1 MRRDRTVML
10 AGIGVGMG
18 LMYLVDPDRGRRR
31 RALVKDKLSYSAH
44 TAVHAMGTAGRD
56 VAHRANGVVARVR
69 RAFQPEDVDDDLLI
83 ERVRA
88 QLGRAVSH
96 PHAIHVEA
104 VEGCVTLSG
113 PILDDEVTP
122 LMRAVARVRGVCG
135 IVNALDQHEAGEVPA
150 LQSNGERRSSARQW
164 APATRLVL
172 GTAGTALAGYGAS
185 RRDIRGAVLAATG
198 VGLLA
203 RAGRRM

>member
-1 MRRDRTVML
+1 MRRDRTAML
-10 AGIGVGMG
+10 TGIGIGIG

-31 RALVKDKLSYSAH
+31 RALVKDKLSYSVH
-44 TAVHAMGTAGRD
+44 TGLHAMGTAGRD

-69 RAFQPEDVDDDLLI
+69 RAFRDQALDDDVLI

-104 VEGCVTLSG
+104 KEGYVTLRG
-113 PILDDEVTP
+113 PILHDEVKP
-122 LMRAVARVRGVCG
+122 LMRAVARVRGVSG

-150 LQSNGERRSSARQW
+150 LQGIGERRSSARQW

-172 GTAGTALAGYGAS
+172 GTAGTALAGYGAL
-185 RRDIRGAVLAATG
+185 RRDMRGAVLAATG

>member
-1 MRRDRTVML
+1 
-10 AGIGVGMG
+10 MG

-31 RALVKDKLSYSAH
+31 RALVKDKLSNSLH
-44 TAVHAMGTAGRD
+44 TGIHAMGTAGRD
-56 VAHRANGVVARVR
+56 VAHRANGLVARAR
-69 RAFQPEDVDDDLLI
+69 RAFQSEAPDDDVLI

-96 PHAIHVEA
+96 PHAIHVQAE
-104 VEGCVTLSG
+104 EGYVTLRG
-113 PILDDEVTP
+113 PIPHDEVKP
-122 LMRAVARVRGVCG
+122 LMRAVARVRGVSG
-135 IVNALDQHEAGEVPA
+135 IVNALDQREGGELSA
-150 LQSNGERRSSARQW
+150 LQGNGERRSSTRQW

-203 RAGRRM
+203 RAGRRMT

>member
-1 MRRDRTVML
+1 
-10 AGIGVGMG
+10 MG

-31 RALVKDKLSYSAH
+31 RALVKDKLSNSVH
-44 TAVHAMGTAGRD
+44 TAVHKMGTAGRD
-56 VAHRANGVVARVR
+56 VAHRANGLVARAR
-69 RAFQPEDVDDDLLI
+69 RALHSEVLDDDVLI

-88 QLGRAVSH
+88 KLGRSVSH
-96 PHAIHVEA
+96 PHAIHVDA
-104 VEGCVTLSG
+104 AEGYVTLRG
-113 PILDDEVTP
+113 PILHQEVKP

-135 IVNALDQHEAGEVPA
+135 IVNALDQHEAGELPA
-150 LQSNGERRSSARQW
+150 LQDNGERRRSVRQW

-203 RAGRRM
+203 RAGRRMT